1 MRMVVIP
8 RFGGPEVLTTIEGDR
23 PTAGPDEVLVKLRYA
38 VLTYGDVYQRE
49 GTYRGGAPLKE
60 SEAPLR
66 IGGEGA
72 GTVAEVGA
80 NVTHLKE
87 GDEVVY
93 CEHLGSYAEYAAV
106 PAWRIVRIPAGISLQ
121 DAAAVFSLA
130 GTAHYLAHDTGKLR
144 PGVSCLIHAAAGGLG
159 HLLIQFAKMLGAS
172 VLTTVGSEEKARF
185 VRGLGVDRVIL
196 YRETDFLAAVREWG
210 DGKGVDVVYDSV
222 GQATIR
228 KSIQSVRPRGL
239 CVLCGNSSGL
249 VDTIS
254 PMDLAAAGSIFFT
267 RPRFAHHMRTRDE
280 IMKRADDIFSAMR
293 DGRLR
298 VTLCRIFPLEQAGEA
313 HRLLQS
319 RNSIGKTL
327 LSIS

>member
-1 MRMVVIP
+1 MRMMVIP
-8 RFGGPEVLTTIEGDR
+8 RLGGPEVLTMIEVEE
-23 PTAGPDEVLVKLRYA
+23 PAAGPGEVLVKLHYA
-38 VLTYGDVYQRE
+38 GLTYGDVYQRE
-49 GTYRGGAPLKE
+49 GTYRSGAPLKE
-60 SEAPLR
+60 TEAPLR

-72 GTVAEVGA
+72 GTVTAVGA
-80 NVTHLKE
+80 DVTHLKE

-106 PAWRIVRIPAGISLQ
+106 PAWRVVKIPTGISLR
-121 DAAAVFSLA
+121 DAAAVFSLG

-144 PGVSCLIHAAAGGLG
+144 PGLSCLIHAGAGGLG
-159 HLLIQFAKMLGAS
+159 HLRIQFAKMLGSS
-172 VLTTVGSEEKARF
+172 VLTTVGNQEKAQF
-185 VRGLGVDRVIL
+185 VRGLGVDAVIL

-210 DGKGVDVVYDSV
+210 DGKGVDVVFDSV
-222 GQATIR
+222 GQATLR
-228 KSIQSVRPRGL
+228 KSIQAVRPHGL

-249 VDTIS
+249 VDTIA

-267 RPRFAHHMRTRDE
+267 RPRFSHHMRNRDE

-298 VTLCRIFPLEQAGEA
+298 VRLCRVFPLEQAGEA

-319 RNSIGKTL
+319 RDTIGKIL
-327 LSIS
+327 LSVA